1 MTNTHSFCNTCTA
14 DPSHKYIHF
23 TEANISQ
30 INVQIRF
37 GRAAARPTAHDRAG
51 RADAVVASGCKVA
64 CRANSKVEKRYQL
77 SHLMILRLGLTIYF
91 GSESFTQPFVFW
103 TSEFC

>member
-14 DPSHKYIHF
+14 DPTHKYIHF

-30 INVQIRF
+30 TNVQISF
-37 GRAAARPTAHDRAG
+37 ARAAARPTAHDRAG
-51 RADAVVASGCKVA
+51 RADAAVASGCKVA

-77 SHLMILRLGLTIYF
+77 SHLMILRLGLTICF